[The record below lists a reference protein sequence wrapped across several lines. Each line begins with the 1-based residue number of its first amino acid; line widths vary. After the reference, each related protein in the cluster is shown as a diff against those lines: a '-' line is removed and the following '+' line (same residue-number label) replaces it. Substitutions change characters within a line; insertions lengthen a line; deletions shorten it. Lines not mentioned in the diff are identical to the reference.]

1 MASKATALVLHMAG
15 GGQQWLPWRC
25 FPCPQKGQIGNPG
38 IRAAGHLSYFQNN
51 IQEIYS
57 TQKCA
62 EHWLPLGTQRAQK
75 PQVATKKGQNGTD
88 VCQKSQKFLGVGVAP
103 PNDASSSKQLPSKQ
117 PPRQTNLTLL
127 YPLLWLFAYE
137 KIMR

>member
-1 MASKATALVLHMAG
+1 MTPTEVAAAQILSL
-15 GGQQWLPWRC
+15 GQTFFLKSGRGP
-25 FPCPQKGQIGNPG
+25 P
-38 IRAAGHLSYFQNN
+38 GHLSYFQNN

-88 VCQKSQKFLGVGVAP
+88 VCQKSQNFLGCRGCAP
-103 PNDASSSKQLPSKQ
+103 ERRVVKQAAAKQAAAKLLKLGQMKEKANGCQQKVSKLSGLIYK
-117 PPRQTNLTLL
+117 
-127 YPLLWLFAYE
+127 
-137 KIMR
+137 